1 MRAPFV
7 GTTLLSWQ
15 LVADPHRKL
24 VYRPTC
30 RPHLNRFRAG
40 GLIYSPIGDPFQ
52 GAAIYACTLVWLMVL
67 TTQSFAAMFAGC
79 LLVSARQLSF
89 ACSKRSA
96 KDMAISGRTAF
107 FNTCNKKCPPANL
120 AGSISPSFRGV
131 TGATA
136 RRWKALTEA
145 KLFLI
150 KPFQWL
156 NDHAKLDSIF
166 CFFWQ
171 LVGLHP
177 PSSKTSKVQS
187 SLKATTPPQACEH
200 MNYRNLNLMLLKI
213 LLGPFAMFQK
223 RIES

>member
-89 ACSKRSA
+89 ACAKRSA
-96 KDMAISGRTAF
+96 KDMAISGRTAC
-107 FNTCNKKCPPANL
+107 FNTCNKKLTMSPRKPCWVHIAVVS
-120 AGSISPSFRGV
+120 GSYRSYGTSLESPHRDETFSNWTFSMAERPCKV
-131 TGATA
+131 
-136 RRWKALTEA
+136 R
-145 KLFLI
+145 F
-150 KPFQWL
+150 
-156 NDHAKLDSIF
+156 SV
-166 CFFWQ
+166 FFGSWW
-171 LVGLHP
+171 
-177 PSSKTSKVQS
+177 
-187 SLKATTPPQACEH
+187 A
-200 MNYRNLNLMLLKI
+200 
-213 LLGPFAMFQK
+213 
-223 RIES
+223 